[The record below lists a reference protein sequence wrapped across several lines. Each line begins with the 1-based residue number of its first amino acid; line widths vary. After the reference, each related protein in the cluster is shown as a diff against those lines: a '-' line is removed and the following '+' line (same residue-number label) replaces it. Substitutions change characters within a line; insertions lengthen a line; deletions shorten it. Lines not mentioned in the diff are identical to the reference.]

1 MVTRCGGAGAGGS
14 CAKTPRTRAG
24 KAPGAQCGPRGGA
37 GAGGCCA
44 NAAGTRLA
52 KATEPNAAPRLRH
65 DAGER
70 IRAEPMR
77 TATALV
83 IDDHTPGNAA
93 DRDGDD
99 RLAALGIDDGD
110 VVAET
115 VGD

>member
-1 MVTRCGGAGAGGS
+1 MVTRCAGA
-14 CAKTPRTRAG
+14 ADD
-24 KAPGAQCGPRGGA
+24 
-37 GAGGCCA
+37 GCCA
-44 NAAGTRLA
+44 NAAGTWLTTTTA
-52 KATEPNAAPRLRH
+52 PNAAQRLRQIKPAS

-83 IDDHTPGNAA
+83 IDDHTPGNTA

-99 RLAALGIDDGD
+99 RLAALGVNDGD

-115 VGD
+115 VGDKKPGLVARERDAPR

>member
-1 MVTRCGGAGAGGS
+1 MVTRCGGAGD
-14 CAKTPRTRAG
+14 
-24 KAPGAQCGPRGGA
+24 
-37 GAGGCCA
+37 GGCCA
-44 NAAGTRLA
+44 NAAGA
-52 KATEPNAAPRLRH
+52 KLTTATAPNAAQRLRH

-70 IRAEPMR
+70 ISAEPMR

-93 DRDGDD
+93 DRDGND

-115 VGD
+115 VGDKEPGLVARERNAP